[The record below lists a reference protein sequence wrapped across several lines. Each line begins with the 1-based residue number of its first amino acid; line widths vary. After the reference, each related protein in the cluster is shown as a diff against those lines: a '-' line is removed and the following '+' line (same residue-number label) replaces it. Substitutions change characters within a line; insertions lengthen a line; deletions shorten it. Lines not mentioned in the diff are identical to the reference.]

1 MPCSHCKQKGHNKRT
16 CPILNQESIQQELIQ
31 QELIQKQKLASESL
45 FIQQQNLEYEL
56 AEKAD
61 IERQKQEKIQKQ
73 LAEPTPGHLRELRLK
88 HFMKC

>member
-31 QELIQKQKLASESL
+31 KQKLASESL
-45 FIQQQNLEYEL
+45 FIQQQILEYEL

-61 IERQKQEKIQKQ
+61 IERQKQEEIQKQ
-73 LAEPTPGHLRELRLK
+73 LAEPTPEHLRELRLK
-88 HFMKC
+88 HFVKC